1 MNVSTFDIIE
11 DLIKWQ
17 NFLVSHGYIA
27 SSVAEV
33 GILSKKAER
42 GGQAVVSNLHR
53 RMLVGCA

>member
-11 DLIKWQ
+11 DLIIWQ

-42 GGQAVVSNLHR
+42 GG
-53 RMLVGCA
+53 